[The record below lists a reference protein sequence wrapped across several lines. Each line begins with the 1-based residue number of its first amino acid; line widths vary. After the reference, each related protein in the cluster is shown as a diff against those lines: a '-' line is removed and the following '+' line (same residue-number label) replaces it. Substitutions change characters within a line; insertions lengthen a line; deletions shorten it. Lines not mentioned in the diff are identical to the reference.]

1 MSWLERNLYSL
12 KKKKKKTFKMCTEIL
27 KEDDEK
33 RKKKKRKKKKFQDAI
48 NLIQI
53 RKNSIFYER
62 MGKKKII
69 RNHRS
74 L

>member
-1 MSWLERNLYSL
+1 M
-12 KKKKKKTFKMCTEIL
+12 M
-27 KEDDEK
+27 K
-33 RKKKKRKKKKFQDAI
+33 REKKKRGRKKKFQDAI

-74 L
+74 LYSRASYKKC